1 MSTYV
6 SREDVRRYV
15 AESLADSTMSTT
27 LTQSLEAW
35 PDLTGYHDLSGA
47 DGPDRVGAWIERH
60 IERADSAL
68 ERYRCIRGTDVYW
81 GIVVEHQ
88 VSAFHGGTP
97 EVGPMRVEHPV
108 EDIALPNGFVLS
120 ALIRR
125 SASALISANH
135 SAVSA
140 ILSASS

>member
-15 AESLADSTMSTT
+15 AESLADSADQHDVDAIVTDV
-27 LTQSLEAW
+27 LEAW

-68 ERYRCIRGTDVYW
+68 ERYRCIRGTDVYR

-88 VSAFHGGTP
+88 VTRIAVGEVQHHQWAWVGLSTP
-97 EVGPMRVEHPV
+97 T
-108 EDIALPNGFVLS
+108 S
-120 ALIRR
+120 
-125 SASALISANH
+125 IS
-135 SAVSA
+135 S
-140 ILSASS
+140 